1 MLTRINKF
9 LADRG
14 IASRRAI
21 DEYIKKKRITVN
33 GDILQK
39 PGYLVREA
47 DVILL
52 DGKKIPMKSHPF
64 VYILFN
70 KPENCITT
78 AQDTHDRETVFDYI
92 DTDVRVFPIGRLDK
106 NTTGVLIFTND
117 GELTNQLMHPRY
129 TVEKV
134 YRAYLGKPLIDKDKH
149 ILEAGVTLDHKRTAP
164 CNISFMGDDKQD
176 VNVTIHEGRNRQVHR
191 MFNLLGYSV
200 QKLDRIQYAGLTAK
214 GLKKGSWRY
223 LTKKEVDSLR
233 DDS

>member
-1 MLTRINKF
+1 MPTRINKF

-21 DEYIKKKRITVN
+21 DEYIKRKRITVN
-33 GDILQK
+33 GFLLEK
-39 PGYLVREA
+39 PGYLVQET
-47 DVILL
+47 DVIAV
-52 DGKKIPMKSHPF
+52 DGKKILMKSNSF
-64 VYILFN
+64 VYILLN

-78 AQDTHDRETVFDYI
+78 AQDTHDRKTVFDYI

-129 TVEKV
+129 SVEKV
-134 YRAYLGKPLIDKDKH
+134 YRAYLGKPLTDKDKH

-164 CNISFMGDDKQD
+164 CKISFLGEDKQD
-176 VNVTIHEGRNRQVHR
+176 VSVAIHEGRNRQIHR

-214 GLKKGSWRY
+214 GLKKGNWRY
-223 LTKKEVDSLR
+223 LTKKEIDSLR
-233 DDS
+233 S